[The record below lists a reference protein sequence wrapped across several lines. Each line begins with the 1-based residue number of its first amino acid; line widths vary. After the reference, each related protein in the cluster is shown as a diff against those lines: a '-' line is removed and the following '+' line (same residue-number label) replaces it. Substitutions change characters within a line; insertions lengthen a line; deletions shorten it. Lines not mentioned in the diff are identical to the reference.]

1 MNTTRRSFIRKSAL
15 SSSAFGLFAI
25 SGTKSS
31 GKIIGSNDRINVAVC
46 GIKGR
51 GASHIGGHGRQKNVV
66 ISHLVDPD
74 SRLFEGRKKFVQSKF
89 KNSPDCVQGVRK
101 VLDNKD
107 VGVISIAT
115 PNHWHSLMSIW
126 ACQAK
131 KDVYVEKPLSHNLFE
146 GRKLV
151 EAAKKY
157 KCIVQHGTQNR
168 SLSKW
173 SNLAN
178 EIASGKKGKL
188 EVALG
193 TCHKR
198 RGSIGFKDTKSP
210 PSELDFDVWTGPAP
224 KEDFHEN
231 LVHYNWH
238 WFWNYGNGDIG
249 NQGVH
254 QMDIARWMIPGAVW
268 PKKCILCWWTLWLQR
283 SGRNCQYAIGHL
295 RLWRI
300 LLVFGRSGSI
310 GQIQYMGVSNHVYF
324 DSNAKQ
330 ENTKS
335 HGLKGIKDPLAD
347 RGKVDIFENFIQA
360 VRNRKEEHLDAHV
373 YEGHVSSGLCHLANI
388 SYRLGEKSS
397 FSKKS
402 KSFGDNKNAYEY
414 FERMQ
419 EHLKENG
426 LKLEETDYIVGRT
439 LQFDSKTESIKGD
452 QEANDLLTRAYRAPY
467 VVPEKV

>member
-1 MNTTRRSFIRKSAL
+1 
-15 SSSAFGLFAI
+15 
-25 SGTKSS
+25 
-31 GKIIGSNDRINVAVC
+31 
-46 GIKGR
+46 
-51 GASHIGGHGRQKNVV
+51 
-66 ISHLVDPD
+66 LVDPD

-89 KNSPDCVQGVRK
+89 KNTPKCVQDVRK
-101 VLDNKD
+101 VLDNKEVD
-107 VGVISIAT
+107 VISIAT

-126 ACQAK
+126 ACQAE

-157 KCIVQHGTQNR
+157 KRIVQHGTQNR
-168 SLSKW
+168 SLRKW
-173 SNLAN
+173 SDLAK
-178 EIASGKKGKL
+178 EVASGKNGKL

-198 RGSIGFKDTKSP
+198 RGSIGFKDTKNP
-210 PSELDFDVWTGPAP
+210 PSELDFDVWTGPAEN
-224 KEDFHEN
+224 EDFHDN

-268 PKKCILCWWTLWLQR
+268 PKSVICLG
-283 SGRNCQYAIGHL
+283 GRFGYKDQAETANTQLAIFDYGES
-295 RLWRI
+295 
-300 LLVFGRSGSI
+300 LLVFDVRGLSGKSN
-310 GQIQYMGVSNHVYF
+310 MGVSNHVYF
-324 DSNAKQ
+324 DKNAKQ
-330 ENTKS
+330 KNTAR

-347 RGKVDIFENFIQA
+347 RGKVDIFENFIEA

-373 YEGHVSSGLCHLANI
+373 YEGHVSSGLCHLANV

-397 FSKKS
+397 FNKKN
-402 KSFGDNKNAYEY
+402 KSFSSNKKGYEY

-426 LKLEETDYIVGRT
+426 LNLEETDYIVGRN
-439 LQFDSKTESIKGD
+439 LEFDAKTETIKGD
-452 QEANDLLTRAYRAPY
+452 AEANALLSRNYRSPY
-467 VVPEKV
+467 IVPDKV

>member
-1 MNTTRRSFIRKSAL
+1 MISSRRKFIAQ
-15 SSSAFGLFAI
+15 SSAFAAFAI

-31 GKIIGSNDRINVAVC
+31 GNIIGANERINVAVC
-46 GIKGR
+46 GIKSR
-51 GASHIGGHGRQKNVV
+51 GSSHIGGHGRQKNVC

-74 SRLFEGRKKFVQSKF
+74 SRLYEGRKKFVTNKF
-89 KNSPDCVQGVRK
+89 KNTPECVQDVRL

-107 VGVISIAT
+107 VDVISIAT

-126 ACQAK
+126 ACQAG

-157 KCIVQHGTQNR
+157 NCIVQHGTQNR
-168 SLSKW
+168 SLRKW
-173 SNLAN
+173 SDLAN
-178 EIASGKKGKL
+178 EIASGKRGKL

-198 RGSIGFKDTKSP
+198 RKSIGFKDPTSP
-210 PSELDFDVWTGPAP
+210 PSELDFDVWTGPAS
-224 KEDFHEN
+224 KEKYHEN

-268 PKKCILCWWTLWLQR
+268 PKKIICLG
-283 SGRNCQYAIGHL
+283 GRFGYKDQAETANTQLAIFDYGES
-295 RLWRI
+295 
-300 LLVFGRSGSI
+300 LLVFDVRGLEGKTN
-310 GQIQYMGVSNHVYF
+310 MGVSNHVYF
-324 DSNAKQ
+324 DQNAKQ
-330 ENTKS
+330 TNAQSRET
-335 HGLKGIKDPLAD
+335 HGIKNIKDPLAD
-347 RGKVDIFENFIQA
+347 RGDVDIFENFIQA
-360 VRNRKEEHLDAHV
+360 VRSRKEVDLDAHV
-373 YEGHVSSGLCHLANI
+373 YEGHVSSGLCHLANV
-388 SYRLGEKSS
+388 SYRLGEKTS
-397 FSKKS
+397 FRKKT
-402 KSFGDNKNAYEY
+402 KPFGTNPKASEY

-419 EHLKENG
+419 EHLKDNG

-439 LQFDSKTESIKGD
+439 LAFDASTESIKGD
-452 QEANDLLTRAYRAPY
+452 EEANQLLSRQYRPPY
-467 VVPEKV
+467 VIPDKV

>member
-1 MNTTRRSFIRKSAL
+1 MNQSRRSFIRQSAL
-15 SSSAFGLFAI
+15 ASTAFGAFTI

-31 GKIIGSNDRINVAVC
+31 GKIIGANERVNVAVC

-51 GASHIGGHGRQKNVV
+51 GASHIGGHGRQKNVT

-89 KNSPDCVQGVRK
+89 KNTPECVQDVRK
-101 VLDNKD
+101 VLDNKEVD
-107 VGVISIAT
+107 AISIAT

-126 ACQAK
+126 ACQAG

-168 SLSKW
+168 SLRKW
-173 SNLAN
+173 SDLAK
-178 EIASGKKGKL
+178 EVASGKNGKL

-198 RGSIGFKDTKSP
+198 RGSIGFKDTKNP
-210 PSELDFDVWTGPAP
+210 PSELDFDVWTGPAA
-224 KEDFHEN
+224 KEDFHDN

-238 WFWNYGNGDIG
+238 WFWKYGNGDIG

-268 PKKCILCWWTLWLQR
+268 PKSVICFG
-283 SGRNCQYAIGHL
+283 GRFGYKDQAETANTQLAIFDYGES
-295 RLWRI
+295 
-300 LLVFGRSGSI
+300 LLVFDVRGLSGKSN
-310 GQIQYMGVSNHVYF
+310 MGVSNHVYY
-324 DSNAKQ
+324 DKNAKQ
-330 ENTKS
+330 KNTAS

-347 RGKVDIFENFIQA
+347 RGKVDIFENFIEA

-373 YEGHVSSGLCHLANI
+373 YEGHVSSGLCHLANV

-397 FSKKS
+397 FNKKN
-402 KSFGDNKNAYEY
+402 KSFGSNKKGYEY

-426 LKLEETDYIVGRT
+426 LNLKETDYIVGRN
-439 LQFDSKTESIKGD
+439 LEFDAKTETIKGD
-452 QEANDLLTRAYRAPY
+452 DEANALLSRNYRSPY
-467 VVPEKV
+467 IVPDKV

>member
-1 MNTTRRSFIRKSAL
+1 MNINRRKFIAQSSLFSA
-15 SSSAFGLFAI
+15 FAI

-31 GKIIGSNDRINVAVC
+31 GKIIGANDRINVAVC

-51 GASHIGGHGRQKNVV
+51 GTSHMGGHGRQKNVV

-74 SRLFEGRKKFVQSKF
+74 SRLHDARKKFIISKF
-89 KNSPDCVQGVRK
+89 KNSPSCVQDVRN

-107 VGVISIAT
+107 VDVISIAT

-126 ACQAK
+126 ACQAG

-146 GRKLV
+146 GKKLV

-157 KCIVQHGTQNR
+157 NRIVQHGTQNR

-178 EIASGKKGKL
+178 EIASGKKGRL

-198 RGSIGFKDTKSP
+198 RNSIGHKGTKNP
-210 PSELDFDVWTGPAP
+210 PTELDFDLWTGPAP
-224 KEDFHEN
+224 KEKYHEN

-254 QMDIARWMIPGAVW
+254 QIDIARWMIPGAVW
-268 PKKCILCWWTLWLQR
+268 PKKVFCVG
-283 SGRNCQYAIGHL
+283 GRFGYQDQGETANTQLAIFDYGES
-295 RLWRI
+295 
-300 LLVFGRSGSI
+300 LLVFDVRGLAGKSN
-310 GQIQYMGVSNHVYF
+310 MGVSNHVYF
-324 DSNAKQ
+324 SKNEIQ
-330 ENTKS
+330 ENTRS
-335 HGLKGIKDPLAD
+335 HGIKGIKDPLAE

-360 VRNRKEEHLDAHV
+360 VRSRKEEDLDAHV
-373 YEGHVSSGLCHLANI
+373 FEGHVSSGLCHLANI
-388 SYRLGEKSS
+388 SYLLGEKSS
-397 FSKKS
+397 FNKKN
-402 KSFGDNKNAYEY
+402 KAFGDNKKAFEY

-439 LQFDSKTESIKGD
+439 LHFDSISESIIGD
-452 QEANDLLTRAYRAPY
+452 DEANNLLTRSYRSPY
-467 VVPEKV
+467 IVPDSV

>member
-1 MNTTRRSFIRKSAL
+1 MIETRRKFLAQSTVFAT
-15 SSSAFGLFAI
+15 FAI

-31 GKIIGSNDRINVAVC
+31 GKIIGANERVNVAVC

-51 GASHIGGHGRQKNVV
+51 GASHIGGHGRQKNVT

-74 SRLFEGRKKFVQSKF
+74 SRLYEGRKKFVQSKF
-89 KNSPDCVQGVRK
+89 KNTPECVQDVRK
-101 VLDNKD
+101 VLDNKEVD
-107 VGVISIAT
+107 VISIAT

-126 ACQAK
+126 ACQAG

-157 KCIVQHGTQNR
+157 NRIVQHGTQNR
-168 SLSKW
+168 SLRKW
-173 SNLAN
+173 SDLAK
-178 EIASGKKGKL
+178 EVASGKNGKL

-210 PSELDFDVWTGPAP
+210 PSELDFDVWTGPAA
-224 KEDFHEN
+224 KEDFHDN

-268 PKKCILCWWTLWLQR
+268 PKSVICFG
-283 SGRNCQYAIGHL
+283 GRFGYKDQAETANTQLAIFDYGES
-295 RLWRI
+295 
-300 LLVFGRSGSI
+300 LLVFDVRGLSGKSN
-310 GQIQYMGVSNHVYF
+310 MGISNHVYF
-324 DSNAKQ
+324 DKNAKQ
-330 ENTKS
+330 KNTAS

-373 YEGHVSSGLCHLANI
+373 YEGHVSSGLCHLANV

-397 FSKKS
+397 FNKKN
-402 KSFGDNKNAYEY
+402 KSFGSNKKGYEY

-426 LKLEETDYIVGRT
+426 LNLKETDYIVGRN
-439 LQFDSKTESIKGD
+439 LEFDAKTETIKGD
-452 QEANDLLTRAYRAPY
+452 DEANALLSRNYRSPY
-467 VVPEKV
+467 IVPDKV

>member
-1 MNTTRRSFIRKSAL
+1 MNINRRKFIAQ
-15 SSSAFGLFAI
+15 SSLFSTFAI

-31 GKIIGSNDRINVAVC
+31 GKIIGANDRINVAVC

-51 GASHIGGHGRQKNVV
+51 GTSHMGGHGRQKNVV

-74 SRLFEGRKKFVQSKF
+74 SRLHDARKKFIISKF
-89 KNSPDCVQGVRK
+89 KNSPSCVQDVRN

-107 VGVISIAT
+107 VDVISIAT

-126 ACQAK
+126 ACQAG

-146 GRKLV
+146 GKKLV

-157 KCIVQHGTQNR
+157 NRIVQHGTQNR

-178 EIASGKKGKL
+178 EIASGKKGRL

-198 RGSIGFKDTKSP
+198 RNSIGHKGTKNP
-210 PSELDFDVWTGPAP
+210 PTELDFDLWTGPAP
-224 KEDFHEN
+224 KEKYHEN

-254 QMDIARWMIPGAVW
+254 QIDIARWMIPGAVW
-268 PKKCILCWWTLWLQR
+268 PKKVFCVG
-283 SGRNCQYAIGHL
+283 GRFGYQDQGETANTQLAIFDYGES
-295 RLWRI
+295 
-300 LLVFGRSGSI
+300 LLVFDVRGLAGKSN
-310 GQIQYMGVSNHVYF
+310 MGVSNHVYF
-324 DSNAKQ
+324 SKNEIQ
-330 ENTKS
+330 ENTRS
-335 HGLKGIKDPLAD
+335 HGIKGIKDPLAE

-360 VRNRKEEHLDAHV
+360 VRSRKEEDLDAHV

-388 SYRLGEKSS
+388 SYLLGEKSS
-397 FSKKS
+397 FNKKN
-402 KSFGDNKNAYEY
+402 KAFGDNKKAFEY
-414 FERMQ
+414 FERMK

-439 LQFDSKTESIKGD
+439 LHFDSISESIIGD
-452 QEANDLLTRAYRAPY
+452 DEANNLLTRSYRSPY
-467 VVPEKV
+467 IVPDSV

>member
-1 MNTTRRSFIRKSAL
+1 MIETRRKFL
-15 SSSAFGLFAI
+15 TQSSVFATFAI

-31 GKIIGSNDRINVAVC
+31 GKIIGANERVNVAVC

-51 GASHIGGHGRQKNVV
+51 GASHIGGHGRQKNVT

-89 KNSPDCVQGVRK
+89 KNTPKCVQDVRK
-101 VLDNKD
+101 VLDNKEVD
-107 VGVISIAT
+107 VISIAT

-126 ACQAK
+126 ACQAE

-157 KCIVQHGTQNR
+157 KRIVQHGTQNR
-168 SLSKW
+168 SLRKW
-173 SNLAN
+173 SDLAK
-178 EIASGKKGKL
+178 EVASGKNGKL

-198 RGSIGFKDTKSP
+198 RGSIGFKDTKNP
-210 PSELDFDVWTGPAP
+210 PSELDFDVWTGPAE
-224 KEDFHEN
+224 KEDFHDN

-268 PKKCILCWWTLWLQR
+268 PKSVICLG
-283 SGRNCQYAIGHL
+283 GRFGYKDQAETANTQLAIFDYGES
-295 RLWRI
+295 
-300 LLVFGRSGSI
+300 LLVFDVRGLSGKSN
-310 GQIQYMGVSNHVYF
+310 MGVSNHVYF
-324 DSNAKQ
+324 DKNAKQ
-330 ENTKS
+330 KNSAS

-347 RGKVDIFENFIQA
+347 RGQVDIFENFIEA

-373 YEGHVSSGLCHLANI
+373 YEGHVSSGLCHLANV

-397 FSKKS
+397 FNKKN
-402 KSFGDNKNAYEY
+402 KSFSSNKKGYEY

-426 LKLEETDYIVGRT
+426 LNLEETDYIVGRN
-439 LQFDSKTESIKGD
+439 LEFDAKTETIKGD
-452 QEANDLLTRAYRAPY
+452 DEANALLSRNYRAPY
-467 VVPEKV
+467 IVPDKV

>member
-1 MNTTRRSFIRKSAL
+1 MIETRRKFL
-15 SSSAFGLFAI
+15 THSSVFTTFAI

-31 GKIIGSNDRINVAVC
+31 GKIIGANERINVAVC

-51 GASHIGGHGRQKNVV
+51 GSSHIGGLGRQKNVV

-74 SRLFEGRKKFVQSKF
+74 SRLFDGRKKFVQSKF
-89 KNSPDCVQGVRK
+89 KNTPGCVQDVRK
-101 VLDNKD
+101 VLDYKEVD
-107 VGVISIAT
+107 VIAIAT

-126 ACQAK
+126 ACQAE

-157 KCIVQHGTQNR
+157 KRIVQHGTQNR
-168 SLSKW
+168 SLHKW
-173 SNLAN
+173 SDLAR
-178 EIASGKKGKL
+178 EIASGKRGKL

-198 RGSIGFKDTKSP
+198 RRSIGFKDIKNP
-210 PSELDFDVWTGPAP
+210 PGELDFDVWTGPAT
-224 KEDFHEN
+224 KENFHEN

-238 WFWNYGNGDIG
+238 WFWNFGNGDIG

-268 PKKCILCWWTLWLQR
+268 PK
-283 SGRNCQYAIGHL
+283 SVFSVGGRFGYKDQAETANTQLAIFDYGES
-295 RLWRI
+295 
-300 LLVFGRSGSI
+300 LLVFDVRGLSGKSN
-310 GQIQYMGVSNHVYF
+310 MGVSNHVYF
-324 DSNAKQ
+324 DPNAKHQ
-330 ENTKS
+330 NTAS
-335 HGLKGIKDPLAD
+335 HGLPGIKDPLAD
-347 RGKVDIFENFIQA
+347 RGQVDIFENFIEA
-360 VRNRKEEHLDAHV
+360 VRNRKEKHLDAHV
-373 YEGHVSSGLCHLANI
+373 YEGHVSSGLCHLANV

-397 FSKKS
+397 FNKKN
-402 KSFGDNKNAYEY
+402 KAFGNNKKAYEY

-426 LKLEETDYIVGRT
+426 LNLEETDYIVGRN
-439 LQFDSKTESIKGD
+439 LEFDAKTETIKGD
-452 QEANDLLTRAYRAPY
+452 DEANALLSRNYRSPY
-467 VVPEKV
+467 IVPEKV

>member
-1 MNTTRRSFIRKSAL
+1 MISSRRKFIAQ
-15 SSSAFGLFAI
+15 SSAFAAFAI

-31 GKIIGSNDRINVAVC
+31 GNIIGANERINVAVC
-46 GIKGR
+46 GIKSR
-51 GASHIGGHGRQKNVV
+51 GSSHIGGHGRQKNVC

-74 SRLFEGRKKFVQSKF
+74 SRLYEGRKKFVTNKF
-89 KNSPDCVQGVRK
+89 KNTPECVQDVRL

-107 VGVISIAT
+107 VDVISIAT

-126 ACQAK
+126 ACQAG

-157 KCIVQHGTQNR
+157 NCMVQHGTQNR
-168 SLSKW
+168 SLRKW
-173 SNLAN
+173 SDLAN
-178 EIASGKKGKL
+178 EIASGKRGKL

-198 RGSIGFKDTKSP
+198 RKSIGFKDPTSP
-210 PSELDFDVWTGPAP
+210 PSELDFDVWTGPAS
-224 KEDFHEN
+224 KEKYHEN

-268 PKKCILCWWTLWLQR
+268 PKKIICLG
-283 SGRNCQYAIGHL
+283 GRFGYKDQAETANTQLAIFDYGES
-295 RLWRI
+295 
-300 LLVFGRSGSI
+300 LLVFDVRGLEGKTN
-310 GQIQYMGVSNHVYF
+310 MGVSNHVYF
-324 DSNAKQ
+324 DQNAKQ
-330 ENTKS
+330 TNAQSRET
-335 HGLKGIKDPLAD
+335 HGIKNIKDPLAD
-347 RGKVDIFENFIQA
+347 RGDVDIFENFIQA
-360 VRNRKEEHLDAHV
+360 VRSRKEVDLDAHV
-373 YEGHVSSGLCHLANI
+373 YEGHVSSGLCHLANV
-388 SYRLGEKSS
+388 SYRLGEKTS
-397 FSKKS
+397 FRKKT
-402 KSFGDNKNAYEY
+402 KPFGNNPKASEY

-419 EHLKENG
+419 EHLKDNG

-439 LQFDSKTESIKGD
+439 LAFDASTESIKGD
-452 QEANDLLTRAYRAPY
+452 EEANQLLSRQYRPPY
-467 VVPEKV
+467 MVPDKV

>member
-1 MNTTRRSFIRKSAL
+1 MIETRRKFITQ
-15 SSSAFGLFAI
+15 SSVFATFAI

-31 GKIIGSNDRINVAVC
+31 GKIIGANERVNVAVC

-51 GASHIGGHGRQKNVV
+51 GASHIGGHGRQKNVT

-89 KNSPDCVQGVRK
+89 KNTPDCVQDVRK
-101 VLDNKD
+101 VLDNKEVD
-107 VGVISIAT
+107 VISIAT

-126 ACQAK
+126 ACQAG

-157 KCIVQHGTQNR
+157 KRIVQHGTQNR
-168 SLSKW
+168 SLRKW
-173 SNLAN
+173 SDLAK
-178 EIASGKKGKL
+178 EVASGKNGKL

-210 PSELDFDVWTGPAP
+210 PSELDFDVWTGPAA
-224 KEDFHEN
+224 KEDFHDN

-268 PKKCILCWWTLWLQR
+268 PKSVICFGGRFGYKDQAETANTQLAIFDYGESLLAFDVRGL
-283 SGRNCQYAIGHL
+283 SGKSN
-295 RLWRI
+295 
-300 LLVFGRSGSI
+300 
-310 GQIQYMGVSNHVYF
+310 MGVSNHVYF
-324 DSNAKQ
+324 DKNAKQ
-330 ENTKS
+330 KNSAS

-347 RGKVDIFENFIQA
+347 RGKVDIFENFIEA

-373 YEGHVSSGLCHLANI
+373 YEGHVSSGLCHLANV

-397 FSKKS
+397 FNKKN
-402 KSFGDNKNAYEY
+402 KSFSSNKKGYEY

-426 LKLEETDYIVGRT
+426 LNLEETDYIVGRN
-439 LQFDSKTESIKGD
+439 LEFDAKTETIKGD
-452 QEANDLLTRAYRAPY
+452 DEANALLSRNYRSPY
-467 VVPEKV
+467 IVPDKV

>member
-1 MNTTRRSFIRKSAL
+1 MIETRRKFLAQSTVFAT
-15 SSSAFGLFAI
+15 FAI

-31 GKIIGSNDRINVAVC
+31 GKIIGANERVNVAVC

-51 GASHIGGHGRQKNVV
+51 GASHIGGHGRQKNVT

-89 KNSPDCVQGVRK
+89 KNTPDCVQDVRK
-101 VLDNKD
+101 VLDNTEVD
-107 VGVISIAT
+107 VISIAT

-126 ACQAK
+126 ACQAG

-151 EAAKKY
+151 EAAQKY
-157 KCIVQHGTQNR
+157 KRIVQHGTQNR
-168 SLSKW
+168 SLRKW
-173 SNLAN
+173 SDLAK
-178 EIASGKKGKL
+178 EVASGKNGKL

-198 RGSIGFKDTKSP
+198 RGSIGFKDTKNP
-210 PSELDFDVWTGPAP
+210 PSELDFDVWTGPAA
-224 KEDFHEN
+224 KEDFHDN

-268 PKKCILCWWTLWLQR
+268 PKSVICFG
-283 SGRNCQYAIGHL
+283 GRFGYNDQAETANTQLAIFDYGES
-295 RLWRI
+295 
-300 LLVFGRSGSI
+300 LLVFDVRGLSGKSN
-310 GQIQYMGVSNHVYF
+310 MGVSNHVYF
-324 DSNAKQ
+324 DKNAKQ
-330 ENTKS
+330 KNTAS

-347 RGKVDIFENFIQA
+347 RGKVDIFENFIEA

-373 YEGHVSSGLCHLANI
+373 YEGHVSSGLCHLANV

-397 FSKKS
+397 FNKKN
-402 KSFGDNKNAYEY
+402 KSFGSNKKGYEY

-426 LKLEETDYIVGRT
+426 LDLKETDYIVGRN
-439 LQFDSKTESIKGD
+439 LEFDAKTETIKGD
-452 QEANDLLTRAYRAPY
+452 DEANALLSRNYRSPY
-467 VVPEKV
+467 IVPEKV

>member
-1 MNTTRRSFIRKSAL
+1 MIETRRKFL
-15 SSSAFGLFAI
+15 TQSSVFATFAI

-31 GKIIGSNDRINVAVC
+31 GKIIGANERVNVAVC

-51 GASHIGGHGRQKNVV
+51 GASHIGGHGRQKNVT

-89 KNSPDCVQGVRK
+89 KNAPKCVQDVRK
-101 VLDNKD
+101 VLDNKEVD
-107 VGVISIAT
+107 VISIAT

-126 ACQAK
+126 ACQAE

-157 KCIVQHGTQNR
+157 KRIVQHGTQNR
-168 SLSKW
+168 SLRKW
-173 SNLAN
+173 SDLAK
-178 EIASGKKGKL
+178 EVASGKNGKL

-210 PSELDFDVWTGPAP
+210 PSELDFDVWTGPAE
-224 KEDFHEN
+224 KEDFHDN

-268 PKKCILCWWTLWLQR
+268 PKSVICLG
-283 SGRNCQYAIGHL
+283 GRFGYKDQAETANTQLAIFDYGES
-295 RLWRI
+295 
-300 LLVFGRSGSI
+300 LLVFDVRGLSGKSN
-310 GQIQYMGVSNHVYF
+310 MGVSNHVYF
-324 DSNAKQ
+324 DKNAKQ
-330 ENTKS
+330 KNTAS

-347 RGKVDIFENFIQA
+347 RGQVDIFENFIEA

-373 YEGHVSSGLCHLANI
+373 YEGHVSSGLCHLANV

-397 FSKKS
+397 FNKKN
-402 KSFGDNKNAYEY
+402 KSFGSNKKGYEY

-426 LKLEETDYIVGRT
+426 LNLEETDYIVGRN
-439 LQFDSKTESIKGD
+439 LEFDAKTETIKGD
-452 QEANDLLTRAYRAPY
+452 DEANALLSRNYRAPY
-467 VVPEKV
+467 IVPDKV

>member
-1 MNTTRRSFIRKSAL
+1 MIETRRKFLAQSTVFAT
-15 SSSAFGLFAI
+15 FAI

-31 GKIIGSNDRINVAVC
+31 GKIIGANERVNVAVC

-51 GASHIGGHGRQKNVV
+51 GASHIGGHGRQKNVT

-89 KNSPDCVQGVRK
+89 KNTPECVQDVRK
-101 VLDNKD
+101 VLDNKEVD
-107 VGVISIAT
+107 AISIAT

-126 ACQAK
+126 ACQAG

-157 KCIVQHGTQNR
+157 KRIVQHGTQNR
-168 SLSKW
+168 SLRKW
-173 SNLAN
+173 SDLAK
-178 EIASGKKGKL
+178 EVASGKNGKL

-210 PSELDFDVWTGPAP
+210 PSELDFDVWTGPAA
-224 KEDFHEN
+224 KEDFHDN

-268 PKKCILCWWTLWLQR
+268 PKSVICFG
-283 SGRNCQYAIGHL
+283 GRFGYKDQAETANTQLAIFDYGES
-295 RLWRI
+295 
-300 LLVFGRSGSI
+300 LLVFDVRGLSGKSN
-310 GQIQYMGVSNHVYF
+310 MGVSNHVYF
-324 DSNAKQ
+324 DKNAKQ
-330 ENTKS
+330 KNSAS

-347 RGKVDIFENFIQA
+347 RGKVDIFENFIEA

-373 YEGHVSSGLCHLANI
+373 YEGHVSSGLCHLANV

-397 FSKKS
+397 FNKKN
-402 KSFGDNKNAYEY
+402 KSFGSNKKGYEY

-426 LKLEETDYIVGRT
+426 LNLEETDYIVGRN
-439 LQFDSKTESIKGD
+439 LEFDAKTETIKGD
-452 QEANDLLTRAYRAPY
+452 DDANELLSRNYRSPY
-467 VVPEKV
+467 IVPDKV

>member
-1 MNTTRRSFIRKSAL
+1 MIETRRKFLAQ
-15 SSSAFGLFAI
+15 SSVFATFAI

-31 GKIIGSNDRINVAVC
+31 GKIIGANERVNVAVC

-51 GASHIGGHGRQKNVV
+51 GASHIGGHGRQKNVT

-89 KNSPDCVQGVRK
+89 KNTPECVKDVRK
-101 VLDNKD
+101 VLDNNEVD
-107 VGVISIAT
+107 VISIAT

-126 ACQAK
+126 ACQAE

-157 KCIVQHGTQNR
+157 NRIVQHGTQNR
-168 SLSKW
+168 SLRKW
-173 SNLAN
+173 SDLAK
-178 EIASGKKGKL
+178 EVASGKNGKL

-210 PSELDFDVWTGPAP
+210 PSELDFDVWTGPAA
-224 KEDFHEN
+224 KEDFHDN

-268 PKKCILCWWTLWLQR
+268 PKSVICFG
-283 SGRNCQYAIGHL
+283 GRFGYKDQAETANTQLAIFDYGES
-295 RLWRI
+295 
-300 LLVFGRSGSI
+300 LLVFDVRGLSGKSN
-310 GQIQYMGVSNHVYF
+310 MGISNHVYF
-324 DSNAKQ
+324 DKNAKQ
-330 ENTKS
+330 KNTAS

-373 YEGHVSSGLCHLANI
+373 YEGHVSSGLCHLANV

-397 FSKKS
+397 FNKKN
-402 KSFGDNKNAYEY
+402 KSFGSNKKGYEY

-426 LKLEETDYIVGRT
+426 LNLKETDYIVGRN
-439 LQFDSKTESIKGD
+439 LEFDAKTETIKGD
-452 QEANDLLTRAYRAPY
+452 DEANALLSRNYRSPY
-467 VVPEKV
+467 IVPDKV

>member
-1 MNTTRRSFIRKSAL
+1 MIETRRKFL
-15 SSSAFGLFAI
+15 TQSSVFATFAI

-31 GKIIGSNDRINVAVC
+31 GKIIGANERVNVAVC

-51 GASHIGGHGRQKNVV
+51 GASHIGGHGRQKNVT

-89 KNSPDCVQGVRK
+89 KNTPKCVQDVRK
-101 VLDNKD
+101 VLDNKEVD
-107 VGVISIAT
+107 VISIAT

-126 ACQAK
+126 ACQAE

-157 KCIVQHGTQNR
+157 KRIVQHGTQNR
-168 SLSKW
+168 SLRKW
-173 SNLAN
+173 SDLAK
-178 EIASGKKGKL
+178 EVASGKNGKL

-210 PSELDFDVWTGPAP
+210 PSELDFDVWTGPAE
-224 KEDFHEN
+224 KEDFHDN

-268 PKKCILCWWTLWLQR
+268 PKSVICFG
-283 SGRNCQYAIGHL
+283 GRFGYKDQAETANTQLAIFDYGES
-295 RLWRI
+295 
-300 LLVFGRSGSI
+300 LLVFDVRGLSGKSN
-310 GQIQYMGVSNHVYF
+310 MGVSNHVYF
-324 DSNAKQ
+324 DKNAKQ
-330 ENTKS
+330 KNTAS

-347 RGKVDIFENFIQA
+347 RGQVDIFENFIEA

-373 YEGHVSSGLCHLANI
+373 YEGHVSSGLCHLANV

-397 FSKKS
+397 FNKKN
-402 KSFGDNKNAYEY
+402 KSFSSNKKGYEY

-426 LKLEETDYIVGRT
+426 LNLEETDYIVGRN
-439 LQFDSKTESIKGD
+439 LEFDAKTETIKGD
-452 QEANDLLTRAYRAPY
+452 DEANALLSRNYRSPY
-467 VVPEKV
+467 IVPDKI

>member
-1 MNTTRRSFIRKSAL
+1 MIENRRKFLSKSSILA
-15 SSSAFGLFAI
+15 GFAI

-31 GKIIGSNDRINVAVC
+31 GNILGANERINVAVC
-46 GIKGR
+46 GIKSR
-51 GASHIGGHGRQKNVV
+51 GSSHIGGHGRQKNVC

-74 SRLFEGRKKFVQSKF
+74 SRLFEGRSKFVSNKF
-89 KNSPDCVQGVRK
+89 KNSPECIQDVRK

-107 VGVISIAT
+107 VDVISIAT

-126 ACQAK
+126 ACQAG

-157 KCIVQHGTQNR
+157 KRIVQHGTQNR

-173 SNLAN
+173 SDLAN
-178 EIASGKKGKL
+178 EIASGKNGRL

-198 RGSIGFKDTKSP
+198 RDSIGFKDTKKP
-210 PSELDFDVWTGPAP
+210 PSELDFDVWTGPAQ
-224 KEDFHEN
+224 KEAFHDN

-268 PKKCILCWWTLWLQR
+268 PKSIFCVG
-283 SGRNCQYAIGHL
+283 GRFGYKDQGETANTQLAIFDYGES
-295 RLWRI
+295 
-300 LLVFGRSGSI
+300 LLVFDVRGLSGESN
-310 GQIQYMGVSNHVYF
+310 MGVSNQVYF
-324 DSNAKQ
+324 NKN
-330 ENTKS
+330 ENQKNTAS
-335 HGLKGIKDPLAD
+335 HGIKGIKDPLAS
-347 RGKVDIFENFIQA
+347 RGKVDIFENFIEA
-360 VRNRKEEHLDAHV
+360 VRSRKEDHLDAHV

-397 FSKKS
+397 FSKEKNA
-402 KSFGDNKNAYEY
+402 FGENKQAYEY

-419 EHLKENG
+419 DHLKENG
-426 LKLEETDYIVGRT
+426 LKLEETEYIVGRN
-439 LQFDSKTESIKGD
+439 LKFDSKSESIIGD
-452 QEANDLLTRAYRAPY
+452 KEANDLLTRNYRSPY
-467 VVPEKV
+467 IVPEKV

>member
-1 MNTTRRSFIRKSAL
+1 MIETRRKFL
-15 SSSAFGLFAI
+15 TQSSVFATFAI

-31 GKIIGSNDRINVAVC
+31 GKIIGANERVNVAVC

-51 GASHIGGHGRQKNVV
+51 GASHIGGHGRQKNVT

-89 KNSPDCVQGVRK
+89 KNTPKCVQDVRK
-101 VLDNKD
+101 VLDNKEVD
-107 VGVISIAT
+107 VISIAT

-126 ACQAK
+126 ACQAE

-157 KCIVQHGTQNR
+157 KRIVQHGTQNR
-168 SLSKW
+168 SLRKW
-173 SNLAN
+173 SDLAK
-178 EIASGKKGKL
+178 EVASGKNGKL

-198 RGSIGFKDTKSP
+198 RGSIGFKDTKNP
-210 PSELDFDVWTGPAP
+210 PSELDFDVWTGPAE
-224 KEDFHEN
+224 KEDFHDN

-268 PKKCILCWWTLWLQR
+268 PKSVICLG
-283 SGRNCQYAIGHL
+283 GRFGYKDQAETANTQLAIFDYGES
-295 RLWRI
+295 
-300 LLVFGRSGSI
+300 LLVFDVRGLSGKSN
-310 GQIQYMGVSNHVYF
+310 MGVSNHVYF
-324 DSNAKQ
+324 DKNAKQ
-330 ENTKS
+330 KNTAS

-347 RGKVDIFENFIQA
+347 RGKVDIFENFIEA

-373 YEGHVSSGLCHLANI
+373 YEGHVSSGLCHLANV

-397 FSKKS
+397 FNKKN
-402 KSFGDNKNAYEY
+402 KSFGSNKKGYEY

-426 LKLEETDYIVGRT
+426 LNLEETDYIVGRN
-439 LQFDSKTESIKGD
+439 LEFDAKTETIKGD
-452 QEANDLLTRAYRAPY
+452 DEANALLSRNYRSPY
-467 VVPEKV
+467 IVPDKV

>member
-1 MNTTRRSFIRKSAL
+1 MIQSRRSFIRQSAL
-15 SSSAFGLFAI
+15 ASTAFGAFTI
-25 SGTKSS
+25 SGAKSS
-31 GKIIGSNDRINVAVC
+31 GKIIGANDRINVAVC

-51 GASHIGGHGRQKNVV
+51 GASHIGGHGRQKNVT

-74 SRLFEGRKKFVQSKF
+74 SSLYDGRKKFVSSKF
-89 KNSPDCVQGVRK
+89 KNTPDCVQDVRK
-101 VLDNKD
+101 VLDNKEVD
-107 VGVISIAT
+107 VISIAT

-126 ACQAK
+126 ACQAG
-131 KDVYVEKPLSHNLFE
+131 KDVYVEKPLSHNIFE

-151 EAAKKY
+151 EAAKRY
-157 KCIVQHGTQNR
+157 GRIVQHGTQNR
-168 SLSKW
+168 SLRKW
-173 SNLAN
+173 SDLAK
-178 EIASGKKGKL
+178 EVASGKNGKL

-198 RGSIGFKDTKSP
+198 RGSIGFKDTKNP
-210 PSELDFDVWTGPAP
+210 PSELDFDVWTGPAA
-224 KEDFHEN
+224 KEDFHDN

-268 PKKCILCWWTLWLQR
+268 PNSVICLG
-283 SGRNCQYAIGHL
+283 GRFGYKDQAETANTQLAIFDYGES
-295 RLWRI
+295 
-300 LLVFGRSGSI
+300 LLVFDVRGLSGKSN
-310 GQIQYMGVSNHVYF
+310 MGVSNHVYF
-324 DSNAKQ
+324 DKNAKQ
-330 ENTKS
+330 KNTAS

-347 RGKVDIFENFIQA
+347 RGKVDIFENFIEA

-373 YEGHVSSGLCHLANI
+373 YEGHVSSGLCHLANV

-397 FSKKS
+397 FNKKN
-402 KSFGDNKNAYEY
+402 KSFGSNKKGYEY

-426 LKLEETDYIVGRT
+426 LNLEETDYIVGRN
-439 LQFDSKTESIKGD
+439 LEFDAKTETIKGD
-452 QEANDLLTRAYRAPY
+452 DEANALLSRNYRSPY
-467 VVPEKV
+467 IVPDKV

>member
-1 MNTTRRSFIRKSAL
+1 MIETRRKFLAQ
-15 SSSAFGLFAI
+15 SSVFATFAI

-31 GKIIGSNDRINVAVC
+31 GKIIGANERVNVAVC

-51 GASHIGGHGRQKNVV
+51 GASHIGGHGRQKNVT

-89 KNSPDCVQGVRK
+89 KNTPDCVQDVRK
-101 VLDNKD
+101 VLDNKEVD
-107 VGVISIAT
+107 VISIAT

-126 ACQAK
+126 ACQAG

-151 EAAKKY
+151 EAAQKY
-157 KCIVQHGTQNR
+157 KRIVQHGTQNR
-168 SLSKW
+168 SLRKW
-173 SNLAN
+173 SDLAK
-178 EIASGKKGKL
+178 EVASGKNGKL

-198 RGSIGFKDTKSP
+198 RGSIGFKDTKNP
-210 PSELDFDVWTGPAP
+210 PSELDFDVWTGPAA
-224 KEDFHEN
+224 KEDFHDN

-268 PKKCILCWWTLWLQR
+268 PKSVICFG
-283 SGRNCQYAIGHL
+283 GRFGYKDQAETANTQLAIFDYGES
-295 RLWRI
+295 
-300 LLVFGRSGSI
+300 LLVFDVRGLSGKSN
-310 GQIQYMGVSNHVYF
+310 MGVSNHVYF
-324 DSNAKQ
+324 DKNAKQ
-330 ENTKS
+330 KNSAS

-347 RGKVDIFENFIQA
+347 RGKVDIFENFIEA

-373 YEGHVSSGLCHLANI
+373 YEGHVSSGLCHLANV

-397 FSKKS
+397 FNKKN
-402 KSFGDNKNAYEY
+402 KSFGSNKKGYEY

-426 LKLEETDYIVGRT
+426 LNLEETDYIVGRN
-439 LQFDSKTESIKGD
+439 LEFDAKTETIKGD
-452 QEANDLLTRAYRAPY
+452 DEANALLSRNYRSPY
-467 VVPEKV
+467 IVPDKV

>member
-1 MNTTRRSFIRKSAL
+1 MIETRRKFLAQ
-15 SSSAFGLFAI
+15 SSVFATFAI

-31 GKIIGSNDRINVAVC
+31 GKIIGANDRVNVAVC

-51 GASHIGGHGRQKNVV
+51 GASHIGGHGRQKNVT

-89 KNSPDCVQGVRK
+89 KNTPECVQDVRK
-101 VLDNKD
+101 VLDNKEVD
-107 VGVISIAT
+107 VISIAT

-126 ACQAK
+126 ACQAG

-157 KCIVQHGTQNR
+157 KRIVQHGTQNR
-168 SLSKW
+168 SLRKW
-173 SNLAN
+173 SDLAK
-178 EIASGKKGKL
+178 EVASGKNGKL

-210 PSELDFDVWTGPAP
+210 PSELDFDVWTGPAA
-224 KEDFHEN
+224 KEDFHDN

-268 PKKCILCWWTLWLQR
+268 PKSVICFG
-283 SGRNCQYAIGHL
+283 GRFGYKDQAETANTQLAIFDYGES
-295 RLWRI
+295 
-300 LLVFGRSGSI
+300 LLVFDVRGLSGKSN
-310 GQIQYMGVSNHVYF
+310 MGVSNHVYF
-324 DSNAKQ
+324 DKNAKQ
-330 ENTKS
+330 KNTAS

-347 RGKVDIFENFIQA
+347 RGKVDIFENFIEA

-373 YEGHVSSGLCHLANI
+373 YEGHVSSGLCHLANV

-397 FSKKS
+397 FNKKN
-402 KSFGDNKNAYEY
+402 KSFGSNKKGYEY

-426 LKLEETDYIVGRT
+426 LDLKETDYIVGRN
-439 LQFDSKTESIKGD
+439 LEFDAKTETIKGD
-452 QEANDLLTRAYRAPY
+452 DEANALLSRNYRSPY
-467 VVPEKV
+467 IVPEKV

>member
-1 MNTTRRSFIRKSAL
+1 
-15 SSSAFGLFAI
+15 
-25 SGTKSS
+25 
-31 GKIIGSNDRINVAVC
+31 
-46 GIKGR
+46 
-51 GASHIGGHGRQKNVV
+51 
-66 ISHLVDPD
+66 LVDPD

-89 KNSPDCVQGVRK
+89 KNTPKCVQDVRK
-101 VLDNKD
+101 VLDNKEVD
-107 VGVISIAT
+107 VISIAT

-126 ACQAK
+126 ACQAG

-157 KCIVQHGTQNR
+157 KRIVQHGTQNR
-168 SLSKW
+168 SLRKW
-173 SNLAN
+173 SDLAK
-178 EIASGKKGKL
+178 EVASGKNGKL

-198 RGSIGFKDTKSP
+198 RGSIGFKDTKNP
-210 PSELDFDVWTGPAP
+210 PSELDFDVWTGPAE
-224 KEDFHEN
+224 KEDFHDN

-268 PKKCILCWWTLWLQR
+268 PKSVICLG
-283 SGRNCQYAIGHL
+283 GRFGYKDQAETANTQLAIFDYGES
-295 RLWRI
+295 
-300 LLVFGRSGSI
+300 LLVFDVRGLSGKSN
-310 GQIQYMGVSNHVYF
+310 MGVSNHVYF
-324 DSNAKQ
+324 DKNAKQ
-330 ENTKS
+330 KNTAS

-347 RGKVDIFENFIQA
+347 RGQVDIFENFIEA

-373 YEGHVSSGLCHLANI
+373 YEGHVSSGLCHLANV

-397 FSKKS
+397 FNKKN
-402 KSFGDNKNAYEY
+402 KSFSSNKKGYEY

-426 LKLEETDYIVGRT
+426 LNLEETDYIVGRN
-439 LQFDSKTESIKGD
+439 LEFDAKTETIKGD
-452 QEANDLLTRAYRAPY
+452 DEANALLSRNYRSPY
-467 VVPEKV
+467 IVPDKV

>member
-1 MNTTRRSFIRKSAL
+1 MIETRRKFLAQSTVFAT
-15 SSSAFGLFAI
+15 FAI

-31 GKIIGSNDRINVAVC
+31 GKIIGANERINVAVC

-51 GASHIGGHGRQKNVV
+51 GASHIGGHGRQKNVT

-89 KNSPDCVQGVRK
+89 KNTPDCVQDVRK
-101 VLDNKD
+101 VLDNKEVD
-107 VGVISIAT
+107 VISIAT

-126 ACQAK
+126 ACQAG

-151 EAAKKY
+151 EAAQKY
-157 KCIVQHGTQNR
+157 KRIVQHGTQNR
-168 SLSKW
+168 SLRKW
-173 SNLAN
+173 SDLAK
-178 EIASGKKGKL
+178 EVASGKNGKL

-198 RGSIGFKDTKSP
+198 RGSIGFKDTKNP
-210 PSELDFDVWTGPAP
+210 PSELDFDVWTGPAA
-224 KEDFHEN
+224 KEDFHDN

-268 PKKCILCWWTLWLQR
+268 PKSVICFG
-283 SGRNCQYAIGHL
+283 GRFGYKDQAETANTQLAIFDYGES
-295 RLWRI
+295 
-300 LLVFGRSGSI
+300 LLVFDVRGLSGKSN
-310 GQIQYMGVSNHVYF
+310 MGVSNHVYY
-324 DSNAKQ
+324 DKNAKQ
-330 ENTKS
+330 KNTAS

-347 RGKVDIFENFIQA
+347 RGKVDIFENFIEA

-373 YEGHVSSGLCHLANI
+373 YEGHVSSGLCHLANV

-397 FSKKS
+397 FNKKN
-402 KSFGDNKNAYEY
+402 KSFGSNKKGYEY

-426 LKLEETDYIVGRT
+426 LNLEETDYIVGRN
-439 LQFDSKTESIKGD
+439 LEFDAKTETIKGD
-452 QEANDLLTRAYRAPY
+452 DEANALLSRNYRSPY
-467 VVPEKV
+467 IVPDKV

>member
-1 MNTTRRSFIRKSAL
+1 MNINRRKFIAQSSLFSA
-15 SSSAFGLFAI
+15 FAI

-31 GKIIGSNDRINVAVC
+31 GKIIGANDRINVAVC

-51 GASHIGGHGRQKNVV
+51 GTSHMGGHGRQKNVV

-74 SRLFEGRKKFVQSKF
+74 SRLHDARKKFIISKF
-89 KNSPDCVQGVRK
+89 KNSPSCVQDVRN

-107 VGVISIAT
+107 VDVISIAT

-126 ACQAK
+126 ACQAG

-146 GRKLV
+146 GKKLV

-157 KCIVQHGTQNR
+157 NRIVQHGTQNR

-178 EIASGKKGKL
+178 EIASGKKGRL

-198 RGSIGFKDTKSP
+198 RNSIGHKGTKNP
-210 PSELDFDVWTGPAP
+210 PTELDFDLWTGPAP
-224 KEDFHEN
+224 KEKYHEN

-254 QMDIARWMIPGAVW
+254 QIDIARWMIPGAVW
-268 PKKCILCWWTLWLQR
+268 PKKVFCVG
-283 SGRNCQYAIGHL
+283 GRFGYQDQGETANTQLAIFDYGES
-295 RLWRI
+295 
-300 LLVFGRSGSI
+300 LLVFDVRGLAGKSN
-310 GQIQYMGVSNHVYF
+310 MGVSNHVYF
-324 DSNAKQ
+324 SKNEIQ
-330 ENTKS
+330 ENTRS
-335 HGLKGIKDPLAD
+335 HGIKGIKDPLAE

-360 VRNRKEEHLDAHV
+360 VRSRKEEDLDAHV
-373 YEGHVSSGLCHLANI
+373 FEGHVSSGLCHLANI
-388 SYRLGEKSS
+388 SYLLGEKSS
-397 FSKKS
+397 FNKKN
-402 KSFGDNKNAYEY
+402 KAFGDNKKAFEY

-439 LQFDSKTESIKGD
+439 LHFDSISESIIGD
-452 QEANDLLTRAYRAPY
+452 DEANDLLTRSYRSPY
-467 VVPEKV
+467 IVPDSV

>member
-1 MNTTRRSFIRKSAL
+1 MISSRRKFIAQ
-15 SSSAFGLFAI
+15 SSAFAAFAI

-31 GKIIGSNDRINVAVC
+31 GNIIGANERINVAVC
-46 GIKGR
+46 GIKSR
-51 GASHIGGHGRQKNVV
+51 GSSHIGGHGRQKNVC

-74 SRLFEGRKKFVQSKF
+74 SRLYEGRKKFVTNKF
-89 KNSPDCVQGVRK
+89 KNTPECVQDVRL

-107 VGVISIAT
+107 VDVISIAT

-126 ACQAK
+126 ACQAG

-157 KCIVQHGTQNR
+157 NCMVQHGTQNR
-168 SLSKW
+168 SLRKW
-173 SNLAN
+173 SDLAN
-178 EIASGKKGKL
+178 EIASGKRGKL

-198 RGSIGFKDTKSP
+198 RKSIGFKDPTSP
-210 PSELDFDVWTGPAP
+210 PSELDFDVWTGPAS
-224 KEDFHEN
+224 KEKYHEN

-268 PKKCILCWWTLWLQR
+268 PKKIICLG
-283 SGRNCQYAIGHL
+283 GRFGYKDQAETANTQLAIFDYGES
-295 RLWRI
+295 
-300 LLVFGRSGSI
+300 LLVFDVRGLEGKTN
-310 GQIQYMGVSNHVYF
+310 MGVSNHVYF
-324 DSNAKQ
+324 DQNAKQ
-330 ENTKS
+330 TNVQSRET
-335 HGLKGIKDPLAD
+335 HGIKNIKDPLAD
-347 RGKVDIFENFIQA
+347 RGDVDIFENFIQA
-360 VRNRKEEHLDAHV
+360 VRSRKEVDLDAHV
-373 YEGHVSSGLCHLANI
+373 YEGHVSSGLCHLANV
-388 SYRLGEKSS
+388 SYRLGEKTS
-397 FSKKS
+397 FRKKT
-402 KSFGDNKNAYEY
+402 KPFGNNPKASEY

-419 EHLKENG
+419 EHLKDNG

-439 LQFDSKTESIKGD
+439 LAFDASTESIKGD
-452 QEANDLLTRAYRAPY
+452 EEANQLLSRQYRPPY
-467 VVPEKV
+467 VIPDKV

>member
-1 MNTTRRSFIRKSAL
+1 MIETRRKFLAQ
-15 SSSAFGLFAI
+15 SSVFASFAI

-31 GKIIGSNDRINVAVC
+31 GKIIGANERVNVAVC

-51 GASHIGGHGRQKNVV
+51 GASHIGGHGRQKNVT

-89 KNSPDCVQGVRK
+89 KNTPECVQDVRK
-101 VLDNKD
+101 VLDNKEVD
-107 VGVISIAT
+107 VISIAT

-126 ACQAK
+126 ACQAE

-157 KCIVQHGTQNR
+157 KRIVQHGTQNR
-168 SLSKW
+168 SLRKW
-173 SNLAN
+173 SDLAK
-178 EIASGKKGKL
+178 EVASGKNGKL

-210 PSELDFDVWTGPAP
+210 PSELDFDVWTGPAA
-224 KEDFHEN
+224 KEDFHDN

-268 PKKCILCWWTLWLQR
+268 PKSVICFG
-283 SGRNCQYAIGHL
+283 GRFGYKDQAETANTQLAIFDYGES
-295 RLWRI
+295 
-300 LLVFGRSGSI
+300 LLVFDVRGLSGKSN
-310 GQIQYMGVSNHVYF
+310 MGISNHVYF
-324 DSNAKQ
+324 DKNAKQ
-330 ENTKS
+330 KNTAS

-373 YEGHVSSGLCHLANI
+373 YEGHVSSGLCHLANV

-397 FSKKS
+397 FNKKN
-402 KSFGDNKNAYEY
+402 KSFGSNKKGYEY

-426 LKLEETDYIVGRT
+426 LNLKETDYIVGRN
-439 LQFDSKTESIKGD
+439 LEFDAKTETIKGD
-452 QEANDLLTRAYRAPY
+452 DEANALLSRNYRSPY
-467 VVPEKV
+467 IVPDKV

>member
-1 MNTTRRSFIRKSAL
+1 MTESRRKFISKSAIFC
-15 SSSAFGLFAI
+15 SFAI

-31 GKIIGSNDRINVAVC
+31 GKIIGANDRINVAVC

-51 GASHIGGHGRQKNVV
+51 GTSHIGGHGRQKNVL

-74 SRLFEGRKKFVQSKF
+74 SRLHDARKKFVTSKF
-89 KNSPDCVQGVRK
+89 KNTPKCVQDVRK
-101 VLDNKD
+101 VLDD
-107 VGVISIAT
+107 DEVDVISIAT

-126 ACQAK
+126 ACQAG

-157 KCIVQHGTQNR
+157 KRIVQHGTQNR

-173 SNLAN
+173 SNLAK

-198 RGSIGFKDTKSP
+198 RQSIGFKQTKKP
-210 PSELDFDVWTGPAP
+210 PSELDFDHWTGPAA
-224 KEDFHEN
+224 KEEFHEN

-238 WFWNYGNGDIG
+238 WFWKYGNGDIG

-268 PKKCILCWWTLWLQR
+268 PKKVFSVGGRFGYKDQGETANTQLAIFDYGESLLIFDVRGL
-283 SGRNCQYAIGHL
+283 SGKSN
-295 RLWRI
+295 
-300 LLVFGRSGSI
+300 
-310 GQIQYMGVSNHVYF
+310 MGVSNHVYC
-324 DSNAKQ
+324 NENKKQ
-330 ENTKS
+330 KSTKS
-335 HGLKGIKDPLAD
+335 HAIKGIKDPLAD

-373 YEGHVSSGLCHLANI
+373 YEGHVSSGLCHLANA
-388 SYRLGEKSS
+388 SFRLGEKSA
-397 FSKKS
+397 FNKKK
-402 KSFGDNKNAYEY
+402 KSFGENKTAYEY
-414 FERMQ
+414 LERMQ
-419 EHLKENG
+419 DHLKENG
-426 LKLEETDYIVGRT
+426 LKLSETDYIVGRT
-439 LQFDSKTESIKGD
+439 LNFDSETETVIGD
-452 QEANDLLTRAYRAPY
+452 SEANQLLNGSYRAPY
-467 VVPEKV
+467 TVSEKI

>member
-1 MNTTRRSFIRKSAL
+1 MIETRRKFIAQ
-15 SSSAFGLFAI
+15 SSIFATFAI

-31 GKIIGSNDRINVAVC
+31 GKIIGANDRVNVAVC

-51 GASHIGGHGRQKNVV
+51 GASHIGGHGRQKNVT

-89 KNSPDCVQGVRK
+89 KNTPECVQDVRK
-101 VLDNKD
+101 VLDNNEVD
-107 VGVISIAT
+107 VISIAT

-126 ACQAK
+126 ACQAG

-157 KCIVQHGTQNR
+157 KRIVQHGTQNR
-168 SLSKW
+168 SLRKW
-173 SNLAN
+173 SDLAS
-178 EIASGKKGKL
+178 EVASGKNGKL

-210 PSELDFDVWTGPAP
+210 PSELDFDVWTGPAA
-224 KEDFHEN
+224 KEDFHDN

-268 PKKCILCWWTLWLQR
+268 PKSVICFG
-283 SGRNCQYAIGHL
+283 GRFGYKDQAETANTQLAIFDYGES
-295 RLWRI
+295 
-300 LLVFGRSGSI
+300 LLVFDVRGLSGKSN
-310 GQIQYMGVSNHVYF
+310 MGVSNHVYF
-324 DSNAKQ
+324 DKNAKQ
-330 ENTKS
+330 KNSAS

-347 RGKVDIFENFIQA
+347 RGKVDIFENFIEA

-373 YEGHVSSGLCHLANI
+373 YEGHVSSGLCHLANV

-397 FSKKS
+397 FNKKN
-402 KSFGDNKNAYEY
+402 KSFGSNKKSYEY

-426 LKLEETDYIVGRT
+426 LNLKETDYIVGRN
-439 LQFDSKTESIKGD
+439 LEFDAKTETIKGD
-452 QEANDLLTRAYRAPY
+452 DEANELLSRNYRSPY
-467 VVPEKV
+467 IVPEKV

>member
-1 MNTTRRSFIRKSAL
+1 MIETRRKFIAQ
-15 SSSAFGLFAI
+15 SSIFATFAI

-31 GKIIGSNDRINVAVC
+31 GKIIGANERVNVAVC

-51 GASHIGGHGRQKNVV
+51 GASHIGGHGRQENVT

-89 KNSPDCVQGVRK
+89 KNTPECVQDVRK
-101 VLDNKD
+101 VLDNKEVD
-107 VGVISIAT
+107 VISIAT

-126 ACQAK
+126 ACQAG

-157 KCIVQHGTQNR
+157 KRIVQHGTQNR
-168 SLSKW
+168 SLRKW
-173 SNLAN
+173 SDLAS
-178 EIASGKKGKL
+178 EVASGKNGKL

-210 PSELDFDVWTGPAP
+210 PSELDFDVWTGPAA
-224 KEDFHEN
+224 KEDFHDN

-268 PKKCILCWWTLWLQR
+268 PKSVICFG
-283 SGRNCQYAIGHL
+283 GRFGYKDQAETANTQLAIFDYGES
-295 RLWRI
+295 
-300 LLVFGRSGSI
+300 LLVFDVRGLSGKSN
-310 GQIQYMGVSNHVYF
+310 MGVSNHVYF
-324 DSNAKQ
+324 DKNAKQ
-330 ENTKS
+330 KNSAS

-347 RGKVDIFENFIQA
+347 RGKVDIFENFIEA

-373 YEGHVSSGLCHLANI
+373 YEGHVSSGLCHLANV

-397 FSKKS
+397 FNKKN
-402 KSFGDNKNAYEY
+402 KSFGSNKKGYEY

-426 LKLEETDYIVGRT
+426 LNLKETDYIVGRN
-439 LQFDSKTESIKGD
+439 LEFDAKTETIKGD
-452 QEANDLLTRAYRAPY
+452 DEANELLSRNYRSPY
-467 VVPEKV
+467 IVPDKV

>member
-1 MNTTRRSFIRKSAL
+1 MIETRRKFLAQSTVFAT
-15 SSSAFGLFAI
+15 FAI

-31 GKIIGSNDRINVAVC
+31 GKIIGANERVNVAVC

-51 GASHIGGHGRQKNVV
+51 GASHIGGHGRQKNVT

-89 KNSPDCVQGVRK
+89 KNTPDCVQDVRK
-101 VLDNKD
+101 VLDNKEVD
-107 VGVISIAT
+107 VISIAT

-126 ACQAK
+126 ACQAG

-151 EAAKKY
+151 EAAQKY
-157 KCIVQHGTQNR
+157 KRIVQHGTQNR
-168 SLSKW
+168 SLRKW
-173 SNLAN
+173 SDLAK
-178 EIASGKKGKL
+178 EVASGKNGKL

-198 RGSIGFKDTKSP
+198 RGSIGFKDTKNP
-210 PSELDFDVWTGPAP
+210 PSELDFDVWTGPAA
-224 KEDFHEN
+224 KEDFHDN

-268 PKKCILCWWTLWLQR
+268 PKSVICFG
-283 SGRNCQYAIGHL
+283 GRFGYKDQAETANTQLAIFDYGES
-295 RLWRI
+295 
-300 LLVFGRSGSI
+300 LLVFDVRGLSGKSN
-310 GQIQYMGVSNHVYF
+310 MGVSNHVYF
-324 DSNAKQ
+324 DKNAKQ
-330 ENTKS
+330 KNTAS

-347 RGKVDIFENFIQA
+347 RGKVDIFENFIEA

-373 YEGHVSSGLCHLANI
+373 YEGHVSSGLCHLANV

-397 FSKKS
+397 FNKKN
-402 KSFGDNKNAYEY
+402 KSFGSNKKGYEY

-426 LKLEETDYIVGRT
+426 LDLKETDYIVGRN
-439 LQFDSKTESIKGD
+439 LEFDAKTETIKGD
-452 QEANDLLTRAYRAPY
+452 DEANALLSRNYRSPY
-467 VVPEKV
+467 IVPEKV

>member
-1 MNTTRRSFIRKSAL
+1 MIETRRKFLAQ
-15 SSSAFGLFAI
+15 SSVFASFAI

-31 GKIIGSNDRINVAVC
+31 GKIIGANERVNVAVC

-51 GASHIGGHGRQKNVV
+51 GASHIGGHGRQKNVT

-89 KNSPDCVQGVRK
+89 KNTPECVQDVRK
-101 VLDNKD
+101 VLDNKEVD
-107 VGVISIAT
+107 VISIAT

-126 ACQAK
+126 ACQAE

-157 KCIVQHGTQNR
+157 NRIVQHGTQNR
-168 SLSKW
+168 SLRKW
-173 SNLAN
+173 SDLAK
-178 EIASGKKGKL
+178 EVASGKNGKL

-210 PSELDFDVWTGPAP
+210 PSELDFDVWTGPAA
-224 KEDFHEN
+224 KEDFHDN

-268 PKKCILCWWTLWLQR
+268 PKSLICFGGRFGYKDQAETANTQLAIFDYGESLRVFDVRGL
-283 SGRNCQYAIGHL
+283 SGKSN
-295 RLWRI
+295 
-300 LLVFGRSGSI
+300 
-310 GQIQYMGVSNHVYF
+310 MGISNHVYF
-324 DSNAKQ
+324 DKNAKQ
-330 ENTKS
+330 KNTAS

-373 YEGHVSSGLCHLANI
+373 FEGHVSSGLCHLANV

-397 FSKKS
+397 FNKKN
-402 KSFGDNKNAYEY
+402 KSFGSNKKGYEY

-426 LKLEETDYIVGRT
+426 LNLKETDYIVGRN
-439 LQFDSKTESIKGD
+439 LEFDAKTETIKGD
-452 QEANDLLTRAYRAPY
+452 DEANALLSRNYRSPY
-467 VVPEKV
+467 IVPDKV

>member
-1 MNTTRRSFIRKSAL
+1 MIETRRKFLAQ
-15 SSSAFGLFAI
+15 SSVFATFAI

-31 GKIIGSNDRINVAVC
+31 GKIIGANERVNVAVC

-51 GASHIGGHGRQKNVV
+51 GASHIGGHGRQKNVT

-89 KNSPDCVQGVRK
+89 KNTPECVQDVRK
-101 VLDNKD
+101 VLDNKEVD
-107 VGVISIAT
+107 AISIAT

-126 ACQAK
+126 ACQAG

-168 SLSKW
+168 SLRKW
-173 SNLAN
+173 SDLAK
-178 EIASGKKGKL
+178 EVASGKNGKL

-198 RGSIGFKDTKSP
+198 RGSIGFKDTKNP
-210 PSELDFDVWTGPAP
+210 PSELDFDVWTGPAA
-224 KEDFHEN
+224 KEDFHDN

-268 PKKCILCWWTLWLQR
+268 PKSVICFG
-283 SGRNCQYAIGHL
+283 GRFGYKDQAETANTQLAIFDYGES
-295 RLWRI
+295 
-300 LLVFGRSGSI
+300 LLVFDVRGLSGKSN
-310 GQIQYMGVSNHVYF
+310 MGVSNHVYY
-324 DSNAKQ
+324 DKNAKQ
-330 ENTKS
+330 KNTAS

-347 RGKVDIFENFIQA
+347 RGKVDIFENFIEA

-373 YEGHVSSGLCHLANI
+373 YEGHVSSGLCHLANV

-397 FSKKS
+397 FNKKN
-402 KSFGDNKNAYEY
+402 KSFGSNKKGYEY

-426 LKLEETDYIVGRT
+426 LNLEETDYIVGRN
-439 LQFDSKTESIKGD
+439 LEFDAKTETIKGD
-452 QEANDLLTRAYRAPY
+452 DEANALLSRNYRSPY
-467 VVPEKV
+467 IVPDKV

>member
-1 MNTTRRSFIRKSAL
+1 MNEKMIQTRRSFL
-15 SSSAFGLFAI
+15 TQSSAFATFAI

-31 GKIIGSNDRINVAVC
+31 GRIIGANERVNVAVC
-46 GIKGR
+46 GIKSR
-51 GASHIGGHGRQKNVV
+51 GASHIGGHGRQKNVT

-74 SRLFEGRKKFVQSKF
+74 SRLFDGRKKFVQSKF
-89 KNSPDCVQGVRK
+89 KNTPKCIQDVRK
-101 VLDNKD
+101 VLDDKEVD
-107 VGVISIAT
+107 AISIAT

-126 ACQAK
+126 ACQAG

-146 GRKLV
+146 GRQLV
-151 EAAKKY
+151 KAAKKY
-157 KCIVQHGTQNR
+157 GRIVQHGTQNR

-210 PSELDFDVWTGPAP
+210 PSELDFDVWTGPAS
-224 KEDFHEN
+224 KADFHEN

-238 WFWNYGNGDIG
+238 WFWNFGNGDIG

-254 QMDIARWMIPGAVW
+254 QMDIARWMIPGAIW
-268 PKKCILCWWTLWLQR
+268 PKSVFCVG
-283 SGRNCQYAIGHL
+283 GRFGYKDQGETANTQLAIFDYGES
-295 RLWRI
+295 
-300 LLVFGRSGSI
+300 LLVFDVRGLSGKSN
-310 GQIQYMGVSNHVYF
+310 MGVSNHVYF
-324 DSNAKQ
+324 DENAKQ
-330 ENTKS
+330 KNTAS
-335 HGLKGIKDPLAD
+335 HGLKGIKNPLAD

-373 YEGHVSSGLCHLANI
+373 YEGHVSSGLCHLANV

-397 FSKKS
+397 FDKK
-402 KSFGDNKNAYEY
+402 KKNFGGNKKAYEY
-414 FERMQ
+414 VERMQ
-419 EHLKENG
+419 DHLKENG
-426 LKLEETDYIVGRT
+426 LKLEDTDYIVGRT
-439 LQFDSKTESIKGD
+439 LNFDAETESIKGD
-452 QEANDLLTRAYRAPY
+452 HEANELLSRTYRPPY
-467 VVPEKV
+467 VVPENI

>member
-1 MNTTRRSFIRKSAL
+1 MIETRRKFLAQSTVFAT
-15 SSSAFGLFAI
+15 FAI

-31 GKIIGSNDRINVAVC
+31 GKIIGANERVNVAVC

-51 GASHIGGHGRQKNVV
+51 GASHIGGHGRQKNVT

-89 KNSPDCVQGVRK
+89 KNTPDCFQDVRK
-101 VLDNKD
+101 VLDNKEVD
-107 VGVISIAT
+107 VISIAT

-126 ACQAK
+126 ACQAG

-157 KCIVQHGTQNR
+157 KRIVQHGTQNR
-168 SLSKW
+168 SLRKW
-173 SNLAN
+173 SDLAK
-178 EIASGKKGKL
+178 EVASGKNGKL

-210 PSELDFDVWTGPAP
+210 PSELDFDVWTGPAA
-224 KEDFHEN
+224 KEDFHDN

-254 QMDIARWMIPGAVW
+254 QMDIARWMIPGALW
-268 PKKCILCWWTLWLQR
+268 PKSVICFG
-283 SGRNCQYAIGHL
+283 GRFGYKDQAETANTQLAIFDYGES
-295 RLWRI
+295 
-300 LLVFGRSGSI
+300 LLVFDVRGLSGKSN
-310 GQIQYMGVSNHVYF
+310 MGVSNHVYF
-324 DSNAKQ
+324 DKNAKQ
-330 ENTKS
+330 KNSAS

-347 RGKVDIFENFIQA
+347 RGKVDIFENFIEA

-373 YEGHVSSGLCHLANI
+373 YEGHVSSGLCHLANV

-397 FSKKS
+397 FNKKN
-402 KSFGDNKNAYEY
+402 KSFGSNKKGYEY

-426 LKLEETDYIVGRT
+426 LNLKETDYIVGRN
-439 LQFDSKTESIKGD
+439 LEFDAKTETIKGD
-452 QEANDLLTRAYRAPY
+452 DEANELLSRNYRSPY
-467 VVPEKV
+467 IVPDKV